1 MKPPADVILVNAD
14 IRTMDPAVPRATA
27 LAVRDGR
34 ICALDTTGDLSALH
48 GDATRIVD
56 VEGRPVLPGF
66 QDTHIHLQDSGREYA
81 LSVRFDEA
89 ELLAEIQDTLRDFA
103 ARHPEHEW
111 IRGGGWNA
119 GIFGEHNLD
128 RRVLDAAVPDRPV
141 FLRDSNGHSAVI
153 NSRACDL
160 LGLDAA
166 TPDPVNGRFVRA
178 PDGTPSGM
186 LHEDALDWARARMPT
201 TPDRDFAEGVR
212 WAQRQCNAHGIT
224 GVLDASVA
232 ERHQRVYRA
241 LDSAGELTLRV
252 CATAKV
258 LPEETTAGALAR
270 IEALRRDYCSPTF
283 RIHSAKFFVDGIIEN
298 RTAAMIE
305 DYSDELGGNAALMF
319 DEAHLRELFIA
330 FDAARFQIHV
340 HVIGDRAARAAFDAL
355 AAAREANGAW
365 PSLHQLAHLQCI
377 DPADIPRFGEL
388 GVVANMQPLWARN
401 EPSVTDIAV
410 PMVGPRRAR
419 WIYAFKS
426 MIEAGAPYALSS
438 DWGVSTLN
446 PFQIIQTAICRQAPH
461 RGRDHPP
468 FFPEER
474 LDLAAAVRGYT
485 VNAAAAAWRGQDTGS
500 LSPGKLA
507 DLIVLDRDIFAI
519 DPYEIGETKVLLT
532 LLGGREVYRA

>member
-1 MKPPADVILVNAD
+1 MPAAADIILVNAD
-14 IRTMDPAVPRATA
+14 IRTMDPLVPRTKA

-34 ICALDTTGDLSALH
+34 ICALGTARDLSALR
-48 GDATRIVD
+48 GDATRVVD
-56 VEGRPVLPGF
+56 LEGRVVLPGF

-81 LSVRFDEA
+81 LSVRFDA
-89 ELLAEIQDTLRDFA
+89 ARSLAEIQAILRDFA
-103 ARHPEHEW
+103 ARHPNHEW
-111 IRGGGWNA
+111 IRGGGWDA

-128 RRVLDAAVPDRPV
+128 RSVLDAAVGDRPV
-141 FLRDSNGHSAVI
+141 FLRDANGHSAVI

-160 LGLDAA
+160 LGLDAT
-166 TPDPVNGRFVRA
+166 TPDPANGRFVRA
-178 PDGTPSGM
+178 PDGIPTGM
-186 LHEDALDWARARMPT
+186 LHEDAMDWARNRMPT
-201 TPDRDFAEGVR
+201 TPDRDFVEGVR

-224 GVLDASVA
+224 GVLDASIG

-241 LDSAGELTLRV
+241 LDAAGELTLRV

-258 LPEETTAGALAR
+258 LPEETVAAALAR
-270 IEALRRDYCSPTF
+270 VEALRRDYRSPTF
-283 RIHSAKFFVDGIIEN
+283 RIHSAKFFIDGILEN
-298 RTAAMIE
+298 RTAAMLE
-305 DYSDELGGNAALMF
+305 DYSDEVGGNAPLMF
-319 DEAHLRELFIA
+319 EESHLRELFIA

-340 HVIGDRAARAAFDAL
+340 HVIGDRAARAALDAL

-377 DPADIPRFGEL
+377 DPADIPRFQEF

-426 MIEAGAPYALSS
+426 MIDAGAPYVLSS

-446 PFQIIQTAICRQAPH
+446 PFQIIQTAISRQAPQ
-461 RGRDHPP
+461 RGREHPP

-474 LDLAAAVRGYT
+474 LDLATAVRGYT
-485 VNAAAAAWRGQDTGS
+485 VNAAAVAWRGEDTGS
-500 LSPGKLA
+500 LSIGKLA

-532 LLGGREVYRA
+532 LLGGHEVYRA